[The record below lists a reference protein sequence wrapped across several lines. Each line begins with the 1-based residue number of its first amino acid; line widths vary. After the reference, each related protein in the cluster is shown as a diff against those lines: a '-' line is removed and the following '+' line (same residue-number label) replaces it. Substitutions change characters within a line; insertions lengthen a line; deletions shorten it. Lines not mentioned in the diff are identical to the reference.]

1 MRASAF
7 DPERVDKG
15 MAKILIVDD
24 EHDVVQMIRLLLKG
38 NGYEVSDAPNG
49 LAALRV
55 FQTYFF
61 DMIITDLRMPCMD
74 GMSFLHEVKK
84 LDPAIPVIILT
95 AYDSPAT
102 ACEAMKGGA
111 SVYMAKPFD
120 IDQLLNVV
128 KRMLGSAKS
137 R

>member
-1 MRASAF
+1 
-7 DPERVDKG
+7 

-24 EHDVVQMIRLLLKG
+24 EHDVVLMIRLLLKEH
-38 NGYEVSDAPNG
+38 GYEVCDAPNG
-49 LAALRV
+49 LAALRL
-55 FQTYFF
+55 FQAHFF
-61 DMIITDLRMPCMD
+61 DLIITDLRMPCMD

-84 LDPAIPVIILT
+84 LDPAIPVVILT

-102 ACEAMKGGA
+102 AVEAMKGGA
-111 SVYMAKPFD
+111 SVYLAKPFE

-128 KRMLGSAKS
+128 SRMLANSKG